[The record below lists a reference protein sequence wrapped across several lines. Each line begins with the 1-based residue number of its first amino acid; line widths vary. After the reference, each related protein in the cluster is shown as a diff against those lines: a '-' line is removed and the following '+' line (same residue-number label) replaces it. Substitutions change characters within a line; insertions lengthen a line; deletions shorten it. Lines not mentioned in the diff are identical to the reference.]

1 MDMRI
6 TPLTTAAVPPV
17 EKAQTTDLRGFITNF
32 IYHWPLV
39 LIGLFIAALA
49 FVGYI
54 KLTSPVHEVKATIG
68 ISDEKKNT
76 DRHSALK
83 EIDLSNSS
91 TIIENEMAVLQ
102 SKKLMSQVVNDLQL
116 WIKVQKKKNS
126 FLYKDIYDEAPFT
139 IEIVKS
145 FKAAPEGNLE
155 IQLKDNNTFLLKEED
170 GTVKN
175 ISFDAPVK
183 TIYGT
188 FRLKLKEGISAV
200 KDEDLRIVF
209 SNPEKLA
216 LYYQDAIEVTMPNKL
231 ANIISLSLKDPI
243 AQRGED
249 ILSRLIINYQLA
261 GKIAKDVESKR
272 TLDFL
277 NERLASLTNEL
288 TDAEKGIETF
298 RVSSGVTDLSSES
311 KIGLENMQANDARLN
326 EIRVQLS
333 AIEGIER
340 FIRSPRNSGKVPAT
354 IGIVD
359 PALTSLTEKL
369 SDLQLQR
376 ERLLATTPET
386 NPDFE
391 PINRQIAATTM
402 ALRDNVRSIK
412 ASLQATASNLQSFGS
427 GFQSTIKN
435 IPTQERQYI
444 SIKRQQ
450 AIKENLYT
458 YLLQKREEVAV
469 SYTSTLAG
477 SQIIDQ
483 PFSGPAKVPQ
493 KPLALAAA
501 LLFGLM
507 IPAGIL
513 FSRGALKPR
522 LTDLQQMKAVFG
534 IPVLAELPYAAARES
549 VVINGYQL
557 SPIVDH
563 LRALRIKLGKSYG
576 EKSRGRVTLITSS
589 VPNEGKSFLST
600 NLAGTIAMSGRR
612 TIILEMDMRK
622 PKIAGIINV
631 SPTHTGVSDYLA
643 GSLRLVDV
651 IQTIGL
657 ETNLDVITS
666 GKPIDNSSELLE
678 SPRLQE
684 LITELAKTYDDII
697 IDSPPVHLL
706 PDALVLSQFADVTL
720 YVVRQGVTGRE
731 EVRFIKEL
739 YLQGQL
745 KNMSLVFNGIQRSKY
760 GYGYSYDQSYD
771 YTEQKKISVF
781 NNISDR
787 F

>member
-1 MDMRI
+1 MDTRL
-6 TPLTTAAVPPV
+6 TPFSTAAVPPA
-17 EKAQTTDLRGFITNF
+17 EKAQTTDLRGFLTNF

-39 LIGLFIAALA
+39 LIGLAIATLT

-54 KLTSPVHEVKATIG
+54 KITSPVHEVKATIG
-68 ISDEKKNT
+68 ISDEKKST

-83 EIDLSNSS
+83 ELDLSNSS
-91 TIIENEMAVLQ
+91 IIIENEMAVLQ
-102 SKKLMSQVVNDLQL
+102 SIKLMSQVVRDLQL
-116 WIKVQKKKNS
+116 WVKVQKKDQ
-126 FLYKDIYDEAPFT
+126 FLFKDIYDEAPFT
-139 IEIVKS
+139 IEVLKTL
-145 FKAAPEGNLE
+145 KDAPEGKLE
-155 IQLKDNNTFLLKEED
+155 IQLNDNKTFLLTEED
-170 GTVKN
+170 GSSKKVAFNT
-175 ISFDAPVK
+175 PVN
-183 TIYGT
+183 TTYGT
-188 FRLKLKEGISAV
+188 FILKQKQDIPVV
-200 KDEDLRIVF
+200 KDQKLRIIF
-209 SNPEKLA
+209 NNPEKLA

-231 ANIISLSLKDPI
+231 ANVISLSLKDPI

-249 ILSRLIINYQLA
+249 VLSRLIINYQLA
-261 GKIAKDVESKR
+261 GKIAKDIESKR

-298 RVSSGVTDLSSES
+298 RVTSGVTDLSSES

-402 ALRDNVRSIK
+402 ALKDNVRSIK
-412 ASLQATASNLQSFGS
+412 SSLQATAANLQSFGS

-483 PFSGPAKVPQ
+483 PFSGPAKIPQ
-493 KPLALAAA
+493 KPLALATA

-513 FSRGALKPR
+513 YSRGALKPR

-534 IPVLAELPYAAARES
+534 IPVLAELPYAEAKES

-563 LRALRIKLGKSYG
+563 LRALRIKLGMLYG

-612 TIILEMDMRK
+612 TVILEMDMRK
-622 PKIAGIINV
+622 PKIADIIKV
-631 SPTHTGVSDYLA
+631 SPLHAGVSDYLE
-643 GSLRLVDV
+643 GSVRLADA
-651 IQTIGL
+651 IQRVGL
-657 ETNLDVITS
+657 NTNLDVITS
-666 GKPIDNSSELLE
+666 GKAINNSSELLE
-678 SPRLQE
+678 SPHLQE
-684 LITELAKTYDDII
+684 LINELAKNYDDIV

-706 PDALVLSQFADVTL
+706 PDALVLSRYADVTL
-720 YVVRQGVTGRE
+720 YLVRQGVTGRD

-739 YLQGQL
+739 YLQDQL
-745 KNMSLVFNGIQRSKY
+745 KNMNLVFNGIQRSKY
-760 GYGYSYDQSYD
+760 GYGYNYDHSYD
-771 YTEQKKISVF
+771 YPEQKKISVF

>member
-1 MDMRI
+1 MDTR
-6 TPLTTAAVPPV
+6 LTSFSIPAVPV
-17 EKAQTTDLRGFITNF
+17 TEKAQTTDLRGFFTNF

-39 LIGLFIAALA
+39 LIGLFTAALF
-49 FVGYI
+49 FVGYV
-54 KLTSPVHEVKATIG
+54 KLSRPVHEVKATLG

-102 SKKLMSQVVNDLQL
+102 SKTLMTQVVRDLQL
-116 WIKVQKKKNS
+116 WVTVQEKSK
-126 FLYKDIYDEAPFT
+126 FLYEDLYNTAPFT
-139 IEIVKS
+139 VEVLKTVKGN
-145 FKAAPEGNLE
+145 PEGHLDVQMKN
-155 IQLKDNNTFLLKEED
+155 KDAFTLTNED
-170 GTVKN
+170 GSVQQGVFNSALTTEFG
-175 ISFDAPVK
+175 ILM
-183 TIYGT
+183 
-188 FRLKLKEGISAV
+188 LKPKVGVSPAGHES
-200 KDEDLRIVF
+200 LRIAF
-209 SNPEKLA
+209 KDPNKLA
-216 LYYQDAIEVTMPNKL
+216 LYYQEAVEVTMPNKL

-243 AQRGED
+243 AERGED
-249 ILSRLIINYQLA
+249 VLGRLIINYQLA
-261 GKIAKDVESKR
+261 GKISKDVESKR

-277 NERLASLTNEL
+277 NERLASLTTEL

-340 FIRSPRNSGKVPAT
+340 FVKAPRNYNKVPAT
-354 IGIVD
+354 MGIVD
-359 PALTSLTEKL
+359 PSLSSLTEKL

-376 ERLLATTPET
+376 ERMLATTPET

-391 PINRQIAATTM
+391 PLNRQIAATSM
-402 ALRDNVRSIK
+402 ALKDNIKNIK
-412 ASLQATASNLQSFGS
+412 ASLQATASKLQSFGS
-427 GFQSTIKN
+427 GYQSTIKN

-477 SQIIDQ
+477 SQVIDQ
-483 PFSGPAKVPQ
+483 PFSGTAKIPQ
-493 KPLALAAA
+493 KPLAFAAA
-501 LLFGLM
+501 LLLGLL

-513 FSRGALKPR
+513 FGRGTLKPT

-534 IPVLAELPYAAARES
+534 IPVLAELPYAEAKDS
-549 VVINGYQL
+549 VMINGYRL
-557 SPIVDH
+557 SPIIDH
-563 LRALRIKLGKSYG
+563 LRALRIKLGMLYG
-576 EKSRGRVTLITSS
+576 NKSRGRVTLITSS
-589 VPNEGKSFLST
+589 VPNEGKSFLSS
-600 NLAGTIAMSGRR
+600 NLAGSVAMTGRK
-612 TIILEMDMRK
+612 TVIVEMDMRK
-622 PKIAGIINV
+622 PKIAEIINI
-631 SPTHTGVSDYLA
+631 SPTHAGVSDFLE
-643 GSLRLVDV
+643 GSLRLVDIV
-651 IQTIGL
+651 QTIGL

-666 GKPIDNSSELLE
+666 GSAIRNSAELLE

-684 LITELAKTYDDII
+684 LISQLTEVYDDII
-697 IDSPPVHLL
+697 IDSPPLHLL

-739 YLQGQL
+739 HMQGQL

-760 GYGYSYDQSYD
+760 GYGYDYDHSYD
-771 YTEQKKISVF
+771 YTEQKKLSVF
-781 NNISDR
+781 SNLSDR

>member
-1 MDMRI
+1 MDTRI
-6 TPLTTAAVPPV
+6 TPLTTAAVPTV
-17 EKAQTTDLRGFITNF
+17 EKAQTTDLRGFLTNF

-39 LIGLFIAALA
+39 LIGLLVAVAG

-54 KLTSPVHEVKATIG
+54 KLTSPVHEIKATIG
-68 ISDEKKNT
+68 ISDEKKST

-102 SKKLMSQVVNDLQL
+102 SKKLMSQVVRDLQL
-116 WIKVQKKKNS
+116 WIVVQKKDQ
-126 FLYKDIYDEAPFT
+126 FLYKDVYDGSPFT
-139 IEIVKS
+139 IEVLKT
-145 FKAAPEGNLE
+145 FKGAPEGNLE
-155 IQLKDNNTFLLKEED
+155 IQLKDNKSFLLTDED
-170 GTVKN
+170 GSRKSVAYGN
-175 ISFDAPVK
+175 PVK
-183 TIYGT
+183 TIFGT
-188 FRLKLKEGISAV
+188 FNFKLKEGIPPV
-200 KDEDLRIVF
+200 RDQGLRIVF
-209 SNPEKLA
+209 NDPEKLA

-231 ANIISLSLKDPI
+231 ANIISLSLKDPV

-249 ILSRLIINYQLA
+249 VLSRLIINYQLA

-277 NERLASLTNEL
+277 DERLASLTNEL
-288 TDAEKGIETF
+288 TDAEKGIESF

-326 EIRVQLS
+326 EVRVQLS

-340 FIRSPRNSGKVPAT
+340 FIRSPRNLGKVPAT

-359 PALTSLTEKL
+359 PALSSLTEKL

-402 ALRDNVRSIK
+402 ALKDNVRSIK
-412 ASLQATASNLQSFGS
+412 ASLQSTASNLQSFGS

-477 SQIIDQ
+477 SQVIDQ

-501 LLFGLM
+501 LIFGLM

-534 IPVLAELPYAAARES
+534 IPVLAELPYAAAKES

-563 LRALRIKLGKSYG
+563 LRALRIKLGMLYG

-600 NLAGTIAMSGRR
+600 NLAATIAMSGRR
-612 TIILEMDMRK
+612 TVILEMDMRR
-622 PKIAGIINV
+622 PKIADMIKV
-631 SPTHTGVSDYLA
+631 SPSHAGVSDYLA
-643 GSLRLVDV
+643 GSLRLPDV

-666 GKPIDNSSELLE
+666 GRSIDNSSELLE
-678 SPRLQE
+678 SARLQE
-684 LITELAKTYDDII
+684 LISELAKTYDDII
-697 IDSPPVHLL
+697 MDSPPVHLL
-706 PDALVLSQFADVTL
+706 PDALVLSKFADVTL

-760 GYGYSYDQSYD
+760 GYGYSYDYSYD
-771 YTEQKKISVF
+771 DAKQKKISAF